1 MKNMKSS
8 TGHPKVSI
16 IILNWNGLED
26 TTECLESLKKITY
39 SNYEV
44 VVVDNGSQGNDAQ
57 VLRERFGDYIHVI
70 ENDRNYGFAEGNNIG
85 MRYALA
91 NFNPD
96 YILLLNNDTV
106 VNADFLTELV
116 KAAEG
121 DVKIGIAGPKIY
133 SYAEPDKISFIGG
146 KINWWNVEIPPVNQ
160 IDTGQFDELREVDLV
175 IGCALLIKRTL
186 VEEIGLLYP
195 GYFAYYEEAEWC
207 LKCRKAGYRVVY
219 VPTAKLWHKLSS
231 TAGKIDGFSWYY
243 MTRNRFIFMKRNLP
257 KLQFV
262 LSLAYFFLWPFMFT
276 TVFLL
281 IRQKNLGLLKTFY
294 KGIRDGI
301 GSILK
306 A

>member
-1 MKNMKSS
+1 MSCEE
-8 TGHPKVSI
+8 PKVSI
-16 IILNWNGLED
+16 VILNWNGLED
-26 TTECLESLKKITY
+26 TIECLESLQKITY
-39 SNYEV
+39 PNYEV
-44 VVVDNGSQGNDAQ
+44 VVVDNGSKGNDAQ

-85 MRYALA
+85 MRHALA

-106 VNADFLTELV
+106 VDAEFLTELV

-121 DVKIGIAGPKIY
+121 DSSIGIAGPKIY
-133 SYAEPDKISFIGG
+133 SYGEPDKISFVGT
-146 KINWWNVEIPPVNQ
+146 KMHWWDVGTPPVNQ
-160 IDTGQFDELREVDLV
+160 IDSGQFDELTEVDLV

-186 VEEIGLLYP
+186 VEEIGLLYS
-195 GYFAYYEEAEWC
+195 GYFAYYEETEWC
-207 LKCRKAGYRVVY
+207 VKCRKAGYKVVY
-219 VPTAKLWHKLSS
+219 VPKAKLWHKLSS
-231 TAGKIDGFSWYY
+231 TAGKIDGFRLYY
-243 MTRNRFIFMKRNLP
+243 MTRNRFVFMKRNLG
-257 KLQFV
+257 KLQLV

-294 KGIRDGI
+294 EGIRDGI

-306 A
+306 V

>member
-1 MKNMKSS
+1 MKNMRSS

-26 TTECLESLKKITY
+26 TIECLESLKKITY

-44 VVVDNGSQGNDAQ
+44 VVVDNGSQGDAVE
-57 VLRERFGDYIHVI
+57 VLREKFGDYIHVI
-70 ENDRNYGFAEGNNIG
+70 ENDKNYGFAEGNNIG

-96 YILLLNNDTV
+96 YILLLNNDIV
-106 VNADFLTELV
+106 VAADFLTELV
-116 KAAEG
+116 KAAES
-121 DVKIGIAGPKIY
+121 DSSIGIVGPKIY
-133 SYAEPDKISFIGG
+133 SYDEPNKISFVGT
-146 KINWWNVEIPPVNQ
+146 KMHWWDVGTPPVNE
-160 IDTGQFDELREVDLV
+160 IDVGQFDELREVDVV
-175 IGCALLIKRTL
+175 IGCALLIKRIV
-186 VEEIGLLYP
+186 VEKIGLLYS

-207 LKCRKAGYRVVY
+207 VKCRKAGYKVVY
-219 VPTAKLWHKLSS
+219 VPRAKLWHKLSS
-231 TAGKIDGFSWYY
+231 TAGKIDGFRLYY

-276 TVFLL
+276 TIFLL

-294 KGIRDGI
+294 KGICHGI

-306 A
+306 V